1 MADSLIAP
9 VTDLRTIR
17 PSVVNLPSGA
27 RVNFP
32 AGMTKQEMAD
42 AIKRKWPELDPNNP
56 MHKGFTGIKN
66 DIVSGIENV
75 PSEALQSIG
84 QLPGAIVGGAKALAT
99 SPVRSLVNL
108 GTGELNTIRGGL
120 NLPSMFAQYLQKKN
134 INFPGQQTIENA
146 QVPDIAANAKAY
158 LGPQQGGD
166 QFWQGVG
173 GFLPAA
179 GIGAEAKGLSGV
191 MQRALGASL
200 PSIAQGQNP
209 LTAAAVSALGEGLGK
224 VGTKI
229 KSTAKAAQNPATLF
243 GSNLAPNKVWENYN
257 DAAGTN
263 TDLGSIIGS
272 PTLRALHQNILPAI
286 PFSGSGKSM
295 AITKGQVEDLG
306 SQLVQQL
313 KPTEGAINNPNEFAH
328 DLLMSAFE
336 NQRNIKNNLYA
347 KENILADAENHQL
360 DLSNFQNDVKKNKS
374 ALADTALLKND
385 PAFRGVL
392 SRLGGLEIPEESA
405 VQSPI
410 LNAQG
415 KNIVTPVAT
424 KPVSLLE
431 ANLVKSGLYDQGN
444 KLLQSILPA
453 DHVVGNMLLKLQD
466 SLRNDINSS
475 IKNTGSQALQDAHA
489 DATSNYEENYAP
501 FLDKD
506 MYKYISGKKDPQ
518 SMIQEIINP
527 STKFDKAKNIKN
539 FQSLLPEEQRGML
552 GYGYLSK
559 ALDDD
564 NNINPT
570 ELKKLIGK
578 LGKEQLSALFPSED
592 LRSQVDQYSNLAKM
606 NEEPLNVFNNPKT
619 GARNTALIADVGMGA
634 LGAHASGLISALAHM
649 GGVSLAAKA
658 ANNLLTSEPIREAVV
673 KSIMKN
679 SNRAPKAL
687 SNTSNL
693 VKALMNT
700 RNMAV
705 SNNLG
710 TQQDTSL

>member
-1 MADSLIAP
+1 MADNAP
-9 VTDLRTIR
+9 FIVE
-17 PSVVNLPSGA
+17 LPNGETA
-27 RVNFP
+27 EFP
-32 AGMTKQEMAD
+32 AGMSHAQMAA
-42 AIKRKWPELDPNNP
+42 AIYKEWPQWDPNGP
-56 MHKGFTGIKN
+56 AHKGLTGIKN
-66 DIVSGIENV
+66 DIVSGIGNV

-84 QLPGAIVGGAKALAT
+84 QLPGAIAGGAKALVT
-99 SPVRSLVNL
+99 SPMRSLVNL
-108 GTGELNTIRGGL
+108 GAGELNTIRGAI
-120 NLPSMFAQYLQKKN
+120 NLPAKLAEYLQRKN
-134 INFPGQQTIENA
+134 INLPGESLLAKAKLPNIASNA
-146 QVPDIAANAKAY
+146 QRY
-158 LGPQQGGD
+158 LQETGTESNQSGD
-166 QFWQGVG
+166 PFWQGVG
-173 GFLPAA
+173 SFLPAA

-191 MQRALGASL
+191 LQRALGASA
-200 PSIAQGQNP
+200 PAIAQGQNP

-243 GSNLAPNKVWENYN
+243 GSNLAPDKVWENYN
-257 DAAGTN
+257 NAAGTN

-336 NQRNIKNNLYA
+336 NQKNIKNNLYA
-347 KENILADAENHQL
+347 KVNILADAENHQL

-453 DHVVGNMLLKLQD
+453 DHVVGNMLLKLHD

-489 DATSNYEENYAP
+489 DATSNYEDNYAP

-527 STKFDKAKNIKN
+527 STKFDKSKNIKS

-564 NNINPT
+564 GNINPT

-578 LGKEQLSALFPSED
+578 LGQEQLSALFPSED

-634 LGAHASGLISALAHM
+634 LGAHASGLINALAHM

-693 VKALMNT
+693 VRALLNT

-710 TQQDTSL
+710 APQDASL